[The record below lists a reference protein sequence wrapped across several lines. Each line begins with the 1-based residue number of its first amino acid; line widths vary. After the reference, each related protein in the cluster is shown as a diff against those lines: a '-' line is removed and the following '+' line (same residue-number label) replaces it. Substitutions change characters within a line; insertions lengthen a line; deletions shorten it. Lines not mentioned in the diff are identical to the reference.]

1 MRWRWGSPWSTQIDH
16 SDRVPAARRP
26 HVMQPSRAYSFFI
39 HSLWSCGPYYECN
52 GRGYAVLPGV
62 DIRCVPVAF
71 SPSIKSYFH
80 EKDNGGWGIVFT
92 GKKLACRVFLIKRPY
107 SSKRVVELH
116 SSSELWNFNCARCNT
131 MQPLE
136 TKTRYSRSCPTAP
149 FGAHQ
154 ATRPAPSAHVEAV
167 GGSPGGRVGG
177 AVSHID

>member
-92 GKKLACRVFLIKRPY
+92 GKTLACRVFLIKRPY
-107 SSKRVVELH
+107 SSK
-116 SSSELWNFNCARCNT
+116 ELWNFTALQSCGTSIVHAATRCNPWKRRPRSGHNS
-131 MQPLE
+131 PLFV
-136 TKTRYSRSCPTAP
+136 TVAGCVTVKRRL
-149 FGAHQ
+149 
-154 ATRPAPSAHVEAV
+154 
-167 GGSPGGRVGG
+167 
-177 AVSHID
+177 VSL